1 MSHASVDE
9 IAEDLYRISSAVADD
24 AIPGGF
30 TFNQFLLV
38 DEESLLFHTGPRRL
52 FPATREALARVIS
65 PEKLRWISFSHVEA
79 DECGALNEWLAAAP
93 QARLLC
99 GAVAAMVSIADL
111 ADREPRGLAD
121 GESVNLGRRTVTWMD
136 TPHLPHGWECGYLFD
151 KRTGTSSAVTCSV
164 REETRCR
171 R

>member
-1 MSHASVDE
+1 
-9 IAEDLYRISSAVADD
+9 
-24 AIPGGF
+24 
-30 TFNQFLLV
+30 
-38 DEESLLFHTGPRRL
+38 
-52 FPATREALARVIS
+52 
-65 PEKLRWISFSHVEA
+65 
-79 DECGALNEWLAAAP
+79 
-93 QARLLC
+93 
-99 GAVAAMVSIADL
+99 MVSIADL